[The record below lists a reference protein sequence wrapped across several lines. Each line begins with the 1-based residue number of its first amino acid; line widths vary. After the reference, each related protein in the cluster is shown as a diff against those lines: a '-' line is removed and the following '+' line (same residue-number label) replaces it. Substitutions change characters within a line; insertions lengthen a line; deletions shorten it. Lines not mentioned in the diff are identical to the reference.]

1 MEFYGYKKCS
11 TCRNAH
17 KHLQDGGIAVEF
29 QDFVVTPP
37 SAGTIKSWVDS
48 YGQGIMPFVNT
59 KGTRYR
65 ELNLAN
71 QNLTEAEWLEMLS
84 NDGKLLKRPV
94 LVTDEGVVV
103 GYDKTQYDRLVGRG

>member
-17 KHLQDGGIAVEF
+17 NHLKNGGIELDF
-29 QDFVVTPP
+29 HDFVVSPP
-37 SAGTIKSWVDS
+37 SVDTIKSWVEA
-48 YGQGIMPFVNT
+48 YGEGVMPFVNT

-65 ELNLAN
+65 ELGLAQKNLSD
-71 QNLTEAEWLEMLS
+71 EEWLTMLS

-94 LVTDEGVVV
+94 LVTDNGVLV
-103 GYDKTQYDRLVGRG
+103 GYDKAKYDKLISNQ